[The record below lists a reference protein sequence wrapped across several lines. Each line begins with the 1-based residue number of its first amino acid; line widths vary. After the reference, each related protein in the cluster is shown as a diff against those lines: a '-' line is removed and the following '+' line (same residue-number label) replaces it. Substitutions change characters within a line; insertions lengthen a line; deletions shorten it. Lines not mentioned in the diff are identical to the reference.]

1 MKEQA
6 IIRITFLTEAQ
17 GGRSKP
23 IDAERYG
30 CPILVRGQA
39 LDCRFVLPG
48 KTRFDPGVWHE
59 IGVAFLNPS
68 LAQQLLE
75 EGVPIQLWE
84 GKVIAEG
91 VVKSFLLT
99 QVAERRE

>member
-6 IIRITFLTEAQ
+6 IIRVMFLAKAQ
-17 GGRSKP
+17 GGRARP

-39 LDCRFVLPG
+39 LDCRFVLSG
-48 KTRFDPGVWHE
+48 RTRFDPGVWYE

-68 LAQQLLE
+68 LAQQLLGKNE
-75 EGVPIQLWE
+75 SIQLWE

-91 VVKSFLLT
+91 VVKSLLLT
-99 QVAERRE
+99 

>member
-6 IIRITFLTEAQ
+6 IIRVSFLTEAQ
-17 GGRSKP
+17 GGRSEP

-48 KTRFDPGVWHE
+48 RIRLDAGIWHE
-59 IGVAFLNPS
+59 IGVAFLNPV
-68 LAQQLLE
+68 LAQQLLD
-75 EGVPIQLWE
+75 EGEPIQLWE

-91 VVKSFLLT
+91 VVKSLLLT
-99 QVAERRE
+99 KAYE